1 MTEAESWAMPALPI
15 TITGVPAIAE
25 RLRITRQALRLKQ
38 AALCRQTGIAPNTY
52 NQWEQERGRPD
63 LDGAMKLC
71 DAFGITLDW
80 IYRGSYAGLPYEI
93 AEGIRNIERGRPG
106 AGQDHSTEADPPFAR
121 QKSSRSR

>member
-63 LDGAMKLC
+63 LDGA
-71 DAFGITLDW
+71 
-80 IYRGSYAGLPYEI
+80 
-93 AEGIRNIERGRPG
+93 RGRIIPPKPPPLSPRRNLLVRASSRPAFPPQVVIPYPPPG
-106 AGQDHSTEADPPFAR
+106 CVAPRKESAHR
-121 QKSSRSR
+121 QKIHAA

>member
-1 MTEAESWAMPALPI
+1 MAESCAMPALPI
-15 TITGVPAIAE
+15 TITGVPAIAG
-25 RLRITRQALRLKQ
+25 RLRLTRQALRLKQ

-80 IYRGSYAGLPYEI
+80 IYRGSMAGLPYEI
-93 AEGIRNIERGRPG
+93 AESIRDIERGGTG
-106 AGQDHSTEADPPFAR
+106 AGAGNPTDARAPFER
-121 QKSSRSR
+121 RKSSASR